1 MRQKPDIL
9 ERRELKN
16 MPFSTPEGYFDAKVV
31 ELSKIS
37 ESPKAVIKRFKPVQY
52 ISAAATIAIIV
63 ASGLFYSNKPSSY
76 EEDYENM
83 LFYLSS
89 NTEDIGNYFS
99 ENIET
104 ELTDEDIIAYLI
116 DSGANIENLTNE

>member
-1 MRQKPDIL
+1 
-9 ERRELKN
+9 
-16 MPFSTPEGYFDAKVV
+16 
-31 ELSKIS
+31 
-37 ESPKAVIKRFKPVQY
+37 VQY
-52 ISAAATIAIIV
+52 ILAAATIAIIV

>member
-1 MRQKPDIL
+1 
-9 ERRELKN
+9 
-16 MPFSTPEGYFDAKVV
+16 MPFSTPEGYFESKAA

-52 ISAAATIAIIV
+52 ISAAATIAVIV
-63 ASGLFYSNKPSSY
+63 ATGLIYNNRSASY
-76 EEDYENM
+76 DEDYENM

-89 NTEDIGNYFS
+89 NSNDISNYFS
-99 ENIET
+99 EGIET
-104 ELTDEDIIAYLI
+104 ELSEEDIIAYLI